1 MESNVH
7 IRHTRI
13 TDIPALIAM
22 QKRVYPDIPS
32 WNPQELEKQIS
43 IFPQGQILAE
53 TEQGIVGCASSLVV
67 MWDE

>member
-1 MESNVH
+1 MPCKSGY
-7 IRHTRI
+7 TR
-13 TDIPALIAM
+13 
-22 QKRVYPDIPS
+22 YSS

-53 TEQGIVGCASSLVV
+53 NKQGIVGCASSLVV